1 VEDALRDRKGHWFE
15 FLSTFRRGLVAAGD
29 KVKIFASRECD
40 PVVAAALQAEAILPI
55 SIWARMS
62 DHKSVWRRMLRVP
75 GHAWATWR
83 ALRKLLRRSGRAIAP
98 DFIFVPTVLV
108 HHLLG
113 WWLIIKAG
121 LLPKESRILLFFPNL
136 PIKLDENDIPR
147 WSASPTAI
155 LMRQIFQSFSRNV
168 KSRRIILGV
177 ETYAMQRALQTLIQM
192 PVTYFPHPVEGLP
205 DQDKKLAEARAAHR
219 DKVSVLAKPIVFG
232 CYGAARWEK
241 GTDILQAAIHR
252 VLKADPEINAR
263 FVFQWIDDFHDDQG
277 ARVRLDSWL
286 TNHPKV
292 KVINHNFEK
301 GEYERCLAET
311 DVMVLPYRS
320 PYRLRVSR
328 VAIDAITS
336 GIPVIATTPSTFWE
350 QMAKYGA
357 GNKCV
362 ENSVNDLAQSI
373 QRTLGE
379 YAALRQPALEK
390 KESAQA
396 HFSVSNFRKKLQETI
411 L

>member
-1 VEDALRDRKGHWFE
+1 MEDALRDRKGHWFE

-241 GTDILQAAIHR
+241 GTDILQAAIRR
-252 VLKADPEINAR
+252 VLKEDPEIPAK
-263 FVFQWIDDFHDDQG
+263 FVFQWLDDFHDFKGNQ
-277 ARVRLDSWL
+277 VRLDPWL
-286 TNHPKV
+286 KNHQKV
-292 KVINHNFEK
+292 EVIERYFK
-301 GEYERCLAET
+301 AGEYERRLAET
-311 DVMVLPYRS
+311 DVMVLPYRA

-328 VAIDAITS
+328 VLIEAITS
-336 GIPVIATTPSTFWE
+336 GIPVIASPETTLWE
-350 QMAKYGA
+350 QIVKYGA
-357 GNKCV
+357 GV
-362 ENSVNDLAQSI
+362 EYVEGSPDDLAQGI
-373 QRTLGE
+373 RKACRNIEKLNRLAQTRAEEART
-379 YAALRQPALEK
+379 
-390 KESAQA
+390 
-396 HFSVSNFRKKLQETI
+396 HFSILTFRKKLQEAI